1 MTEAKA
7 DMVQQEIRRNM
18 KVIESILDFLLGK
31 KYYAAVLWR
40 TSTDIFEIS
49 SNIFRTKAEVERYK
63 LVMAD
68 NRTYRIQAIVS
79 FRTREILELDTIKK

>member
-1 MTEAKA
+1 
-7 DMVQQEIRRNM
+7 M

-63 LVMAD
+63 LVMAG